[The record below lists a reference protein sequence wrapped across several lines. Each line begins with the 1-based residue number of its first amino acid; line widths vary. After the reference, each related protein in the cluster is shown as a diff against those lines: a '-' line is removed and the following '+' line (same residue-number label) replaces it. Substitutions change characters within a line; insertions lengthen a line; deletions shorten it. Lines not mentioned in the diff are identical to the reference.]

1 MATTNQYHPPATPI
15 GRQVPLRG
23 FMDLPPELRIKVYI
37 YLFVGQDGGPGFSLR
52 SPYLMIPGTIP
63 MTSQFLCCSMTIRD
77 EGTLILYGENK
88 FEAGHA

>member
-1 MATTNQYHPPATPI
+1 
-15 GRQVPLRG
+15 
-23 FMDLPPELRIKVYI
+23 
-37 YLFVGQDGGPGFSLR
+37 
-52 SPYLMIPGTIP
+52 MIPGTIP